1 MSNNLKLI
9 AQDEEQLTIIS
20 SLVQDSIIKSNEMAY
35 DNNSKRFALLMNR
48 YRNEENKPSRVRS
61 AMHFDYVGL
70 VKSIGIDKQS
80 KDEILVL
87 LAIRFEMK
95 SKPSGSVFL
104 EFADNKSV
112 TFDIES
118 IEAFLT
124 DMGDPWEIK
133 NKPSHGKDQND

>member
-20 SLVQDSIIKSNEMAY
+20 SLVQDSIIKSNEMGY

-70 VKSIGIDKQS
+70 VKSIGID
-80 KDEILVL
+80 
-87 LAIRFEMK
+87 
-95 SKPSGSVFL
+95 
-104 EFADNKSV
+104 
-112 TFDIES
+112 
-118 IEAFLT
+118 
-124 DMGDPWEIK
+124 
-133 NKPSHGKDQND
+133 

>member
-1 MSNNLKLI
+1 MSNSLKLI

-20 SLVQDSIIKSNEMAY
+20 SLVQDSIIKSNEMGY
-35 DNNSKRFALLMNR
+35 DGKSKRFAILMNR
-48 YRNEENKPSRVRS
+48 YRNEENKPSRIRS
-61 AMHFDYVGL
+61 AVHFDYVSSI
-70 VKSIGIDKQS
+70 KSIGIDKQS

-87 LAIRFEMK
+87 LAVRFELK

-104 EFADNKSV
+104 EFSDNKSI

-124 DMGDPWEIK
+124 DMGDPWEVK
-133 NKPSHGKDQND
+133 NKPSHGKDQNG